1 MNNLNKFGLNMN
13 NNMPMNQN
21 LGVVGGIGPMINNQQ
36 MNMMNPQMNMNFGRN
51 GMCNSADQIK
61 INPIMNQMRMNQ
73 INPQMPMVNGM
84 GPMCMNQM
92 INPMLMM
99 NPWMMYQM
107 MLMNKA
113 PLTEQQKQNLRMQG
127 YLKGKE
133 MAKKMLEAKAAA
145 NPAPAPIMQGSPV
158 TGELKIKFNKNGNI
172 TIVKIDADD
181 MVAELLNEYFVKT
194 GTKTGN
200 FKFNGNILLPSD
212 ITSLSDKGLK
222 NNSEIIVY

>member
-51 GMCNSADQIK
+51 GMPFSADQIK
-61 INPIMNQMRMNQ
+61 INPMMNQMRMNQ

-92 INPMLMM
+92 MNPMLMM

-107 MLMNKA
+107 MLTNKP

-133 MAKKMLEAKAAA
+133 MAKKMLAAYWR
-145 NPAPAPIMQGSPV
+145 
-158 TGELKIKFNKNGNI
+158 IKN
-172 TIVKIDADD
+172 
-181 MVAELLNEYFVKT
+181 
-194 GTKTGN
+194 
-200 FKFNGNILLPSD
+200 
-212 ITSLSDKGLK
+212 
-222 NNSEIIVY
+222 

>member
-21 LGVVGGIGPMINNQQ
+21 LGVVGGIGPMMNNQQ

-51 GMCNSADQIK
+51 GMSFSAEQIK
-61 INPIMNQMRMNQ
+61 INPMMNQMRMNQ

-92 INPMLMM
+92 MNPMLMM

-107 MLMNKA
+107 MLMNKP

-133 MAKKMLEAKAAA
+133 MAKKMLAAKAAA
-145 NPAPAPIMQGSPV
+145 NHAPAPIVQESPV

-172 TIVKIDADD
+172 TIIKMNADN

>member
-51 GMCNSADQIK
+51 GMCNSGDQIK
-61 INPIMNQMRMNQ
+61 INPMMNQMRMNQ
-73 INPQMPMVNGM
+73 INPQMPMINGM

-92 INPMLMM
+92 MNPMLMM
-99 NPWMMYQM
+99 NPLMMYQM
-107 MLMNKA
+107 MLTNKP

-133 MAKKMLEAKAAA
+133 MAKKMLAAKAPA
-145 NPAPAPIMQGSPV
+145 NHAPAPIVQESPV

-172 TIVKIDADD
+172 TIIKMNADN

-200 FKFNGNILLPSD
+200 FKFNGNILSPLDSS
-212 ITSLSDKGLK
+212 TLAEAGLK
-222 NNSEIIVY
+222 NNSEIIVS

>member
-1 MNNLNKFGLNMN
+1 
-13 NNMPMNQN
+13 
-21 LGVVGGIGPMINNQQ
+21 
-36 MNMMNPQMNMNFGRN
+36 
-51 GMCNSADQIK
+51 
-61 INPIMNQMRMNQ
+61 MNQMRMNQ

-92 INPMLMM
+92 MNPMLMM

-133 MAKKMLEAKAAA
+133 MAKKMLAAKAPA
-145 NPAPAPIMQGSPV
+145 NHAPAPIVQESPV

-172 TIVKIDADD
+172 TIIKMNADN

-194 GTKTGN
+194 GTKAGN

>member
-51 GMCNSADQIK
+51 GMPFSADQIK
-61 INPIMNQMRMNQ
+61 INPMMNQMRMNQ

-92 INPMLMM
+92 MNPMLMM

-133 MAKKMLEAKAAA
+133 MAKKMLAAKAAA
-145 NPAPAPIMQGSPV
+145 NIAPAPIVKESPV

-172 TIVKIDADD
+172 TIIKMNADD

-200 FKFNGNILLPSD
+200 FKFNGNILSPSD
-212 ITSLSDKGLK
+212 ITSLADKGLK